1 MSVLSLQN
9 EIKSRS
15 EGRRD
20 LVPKSQKI
28 AANLLLYHGFD
39 NQFLTTDG
47 AFRWS
52 LDDRELPGIPAHPI
66 GYGDAEQILK

>member
-1 MSVLSLQN
+1 MKLKVHPRTEETRPLSH
-9 EIKSRS
+9 K
-15 EGRRD
+15 
-20 LVPKSQKI
+20 KI

-47 AFRWS
+47 AYRWS